1 MAKYFIN
8 VGDQQWY
15 GFGAPMG
22 SYPATVGTV
31 LGVGVT
37 IPVGERVTDAGSSSD
52 YGIMRV
58 RIKLLN
64 GKSVV
69 RLCDA
74 DSVESAITDLPGTA
88 AFGSSVVK
96 VAPVRKNQFI

>member
-1 MAKYFIN
+1 MAKYYIN

-22 SYPATVGTV
+22 TYPDTLGTV
-31 LGVGVT
+31 LGVGIT
-37 IPVGERVTDAGSSSD
+37 IPVGDRTTDAGSFAD
-52 YGIMRV
+52 YGIMRL

-88 AFGSSVVK
+88 AFGSSVIK
-96 VAPVRKNQFI
+96 VSPVRKNQFI